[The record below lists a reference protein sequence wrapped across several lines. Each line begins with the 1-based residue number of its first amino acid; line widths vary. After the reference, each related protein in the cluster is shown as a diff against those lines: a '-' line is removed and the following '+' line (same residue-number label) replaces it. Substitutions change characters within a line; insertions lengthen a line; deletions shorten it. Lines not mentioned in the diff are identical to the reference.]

1 MKLELKSSEVLAM
14 VVHRLAHLDECRDF
28 INDIRKAK
36 LHEVIIARQA
46 TEKYEHN
53 RGVLEAA
60 LRSYDDMRREHALKT
75 EMDPHRGFIVQF
87 MEEVE
92 ELEKAEDIVERLGS
106 TRYDYEMWSKANE
119 NFRSR
124 LDRLTDF
131 DDSE

>member
-1 MKLELKSSEVLAM
+1 MKLELKSKAVLAA
-14 VVHRLAHLDECRDF
+14 VVDRLTHLDDCRDF
-28 INDIRKAK
+28 INDMRKAK
-36 LHEVIIARQA
+36 LHEVIIAKQA
-46 TEKYEHN
+46 TEKYAHN
-53 RGVLEAA
+53 RGVLEAS
-60 LRSYDDMRREHALKT
+60 LRRYDDLRHEHALKT

-106 TRYDYEMWSKANE
+106 TRHDYEMWSKAHE
-119 NFRSR
+119 DFRSR